1 MKYARKR
8 FFEPEMSAKDDFLKN
23 LNESFSAVYSAIDLP
38 KMSLLQVID
47 RIKQFDFK
55 VDSRMVQSIIQNK
68 LDYIFNDP
76 ICDKCKINLQYKYT
90 KETKTNTTIG
100 KLIFQLPY
108 FYCPKCKGCRSF
120 RATMYSFKIS

>member
-100 KLIFQLPY
+100 KLIFQFPY
-108 FYCPKCKGCRSF
+108 FYCPK
-120 RATMYSFKIS
+120 